1 MNRRISLYPILFL
14 AVSTAFFASC
24 DSKSSKQ
31 SDFSTD
37 PAAITKGENI
47 FNQNCI
53 ACHTIDQDGIGPAL
67 GGITKEVSAEWLKN
81 FIKDPKKVIGSGDPR
96 AKELFKR
103 YKSVMPSFAYYKED
117 EIEGI
122 MAYLNTH
129 DAPAKKIVAVGD
141 TQALENPIPSGIAA
155 SDLVVE
161 IELVTQMPATSNE
174 RPLTRITKF
183 YSRPDTKEFF
193 VLDLRGK
200 LYRLCPPECLT
211 KARLEKGKAEVYMD
225 IAEYMPDFIDKPGHA
240 TGFGS
245 FAFHPEFAKNGLLYT
260 THTEAAGSARADFF
274 YEDSLGVKLQWVLS
288 EWMTDEPAASPFKG
302 KRRELFRVNMVGQ
315 SHGVQEITFN
325 PLAKAGDEDHGLL
338 YIGIGDGGSA
348 ERGILH
354 INIGPENIWSSII
367 RIDPAGRNSAN
378 GKYGIPASN
387 PFVNSNNPKALG
399 EVYAYGFRNPHR
411 ITWTRSGK
419 MLASNIGQHNIE
431 ELNLIQPGHNY
442 GWPTREGSFVID
454 LRKSTRKLYALP
466 EGEGDAMDYPVAEY
480 DHDEGNAIIGGYE
493 YWGTTIPQ
501 LKGKYL
507 FGDMVN
513 GRLFYVEVGDIHPGK
528 QAQIKEFRI
537 SLNGK
542 LTSFKSLCD
551 DERLSMRFGRDHL
564 GEIYISTMPDGKVY
578 RIASAHTSPL

>member
-1 MNRRISLYPILFL
+1 MTNVCPHLGAVLLL
-14 AVSTAFFASC
+14 AGACLTSC
-24 DSKSSKQ
+24 ASKSDRDGIS
-31 SDFSTD
+31 SDS
-37 PAAITKGENI
+37 AAIAKGEEI

-53 ACHTIDQDGIGPAL
+53 ACHTMDQDGIGPAL
-67 GGITKEVSAEWLKN
+67 GGITQEVPAEWVKD
-81 FIKDPKKVIGSGDPR
+81 FIRDPGKAIESGDER
-96 AKELFKR
+96 AKKLFDR
-103 YKSVMPSFAYYKED
+103 YKSVMPSFSYYKED

-122 MAYLNTH
+122 VAYLNTL
-129 DAPAKKIVAVGD
+129 DAPIKKLVSASD
-141 TQALENPIPSGIAA
+141 AAALKNPIPKGIAM

-161 IELVTQMPATSNE
+161 MRLQAQMPPTADE
-174 RPLTRITKF
+174 KPLTRITKF
-183 YSRPDTKEFF
+183 SARPDAKEFF

-200 LYRLCPPECLT
+200 LYRLREG
-211 KARLEKGKAEVYMD
+211 RAEVYLD
-225 IAEYMPDFIDKPGHA
+225 IARQLPKFINKPGHA

-245 FAFHPEFAKNGLLYT
+245 FAFHPAFTANGLLYT
-260 THTEAAGSARADFF
+260 THTESPGAAPADFS

-288 EWMTDEPAASPFKG
+288 EWKTSNPDGFPFDG
-302 KRRELFRVNMVGQ
+302 TRRELFRVNMVGQ

-325 PLAKAGDEDHGLL
+325 PLAQPGAEDYGLL

-348 ERGILH
+348 EKGILH
-354 INIGPENIWSSII
+354 INKGPENIWSSIL

-378 GKYGIPASN
+378 GKYGIPQAN
-387 PFVNSNNPKALG
+387 PFAGSDNPKALG

-411 ITWTRSGK
+411 ITWTKTGL

-431 ELNLIQPGHNY
+431 ELNLILPGHDY
-442 GWPTREGSFVID
+442 GWPSREGSFVIR
-454 LRKSTRKLYALP
+454 LRESTRNLYALP
-466 EGEGDAMDYPVAEY
+466 EGDAGNHLDYPVAEY

-493 YWGTTIPQ
+493 YWGSTIPE

-513 GRLFYVEVGDIHPGK
+513 GRLFYVDVAALQPGK
-528 QAQIKEFRI
+528 QVPINEFQV

-542 LTSFKSLCD
+542 RTSFRTLCD

-578 RIASAHTSPL
+578 KITGAQRTSR